1 MNDADFVTT
10 QLRVGLLE
18 ARAKDEAIPL
28 KYDVIGQETN
38 GPGGLFKA
46 LRTIPVILDICKD
59 MEELCPNAWLIA
71 NPAGMVTEAVLR
83 YTNIQRVVGLCN
95 VPIGIRMGLARLLE
109 VDASRVHV
117 DFAGLN
123 HMVYG
128 LDVYLDG
135 VSVMDA
141 CVRACD
147 RSRKANYDGKYR
159 ALNWEPDF
167 IRGLRAIPCYY
178 YKTREML
185 EEEKEASVEKGTR
198 AEVVKQLENDLFELY
213 KTRT

>member
-1 MNDADFVTT
+1 
-10 QLRVGLLE
+10 
-18 ARAKDEAIPL
+18 
-28 KYDVIGQETN
+28 
-38 GPGGLFKA
+38 
-46 LRTIPVILDICKD
+46 
-59 MEELCPNAWLIA
+59 
-71 NPAGMVTEAVLR
+71 
-83 YTNIQRVVGLCN
+83 
-95 VPIGIRMGLARLLE
+95 MGLARLLE

-159 ALNWEPDF
+159 GA
-167 IRGLRAIPCYY
+167 
-178 YKTREML
+178 
-185 EEEKEASVEKGTR
+185 
-198 AEVVKQLENDLFELY
+198 
-213 KTRT
+213 

>member
-1 MNDADFVTT
+1 
-10 QLRVGLLE
+10 
-18 ARAKDEAIPL
+18 
-28 KYDVIGQETN
+28 
-38 GPGGLFKA
+38 
-46 LRTIPVILDICKD
+46 
-59 MEELCPNAWLIA
+59 MEELCPNAWLINFA

-135 VSVMDA
+135 VSVMDR
-141 CVRACD
+141 VLELVTD
-147 RSRKANYDGKYR
+147 PENK
-159 ALNWEPDF
+159 
-167 IRGLRAIPCYY
+167 LRWKISQRL
-178 YKTREML
+178 TG
-185 EEEKEASVEKGTR
+185 SQT
-198 AEVVKQLENDLFELY
+198 LFEDFVRFHVHTIVTTT
-213 KTRT
+213 KHVKC

>member
-1 MNDADFVTT
+1 
-10 QLRVGLLE
+10 
-18 ARAKDEAIPL
+18 
-28 KYDVIGQETN
+28 
-38 GPGGLFKA
+38 
-46 LRTIPVILDICKD
+46 
-59 MEELCPNAWLIA
+59 
-71 NPAGMVTEAVLR
+71 
-83 YTNIQRVVGLCN
+83 CN

-135 VSVMDA
+135 VSVMDRVLELVTDPEKQITMENIA
-141 CVRACD
+141 
-147 RSRKANYDGKYR
+147 

-167 IRGLRAIPCYY
+167 IRGLRAIPCPYHRYY

-198 AEVVKQLENDLFELY
+198 AEVV
-213 KTRT
+213 

>member
-1 MNDADFVTT
+1 
-10 QLRVGLLE
+10 
-18 ARAKDEAIPL
+18 
-28 KYDVIGQETN
+28 
-38 GPGGLFKA
+38 
-46 LRTIPVILDICKD
+46 
-59 MEELCPNAWLIA
+59 MEELCPNAWLINFA

-135 VSVMDA
+135 VSVMDRVLELVTDPEKQITMENIA
-141 CVRACD
+141 
-147 RSRKANYDGKYR
+147 
-159 ALNWEPDF
+159 ALTGNQTLFADF
-167 IRGLRAIPCYY
+167 VQFHVHTIVTTT
-178 YKTREML
+178 KH
-185 EEEKEASVEKGTR
+185 
-198 AEVVKQLENDLFELY
+198 VKC
-213 KTRT
+213 

>member
-1 MNDADFVTT
+1 MH
-10 QLRVGLLE
+10 
-18 ARAKDEAIPL
+18 
-28 KYDVIGQETN
+28 
-38 GPGGLFKA
+38 PGGLFKA

-59 MEELCPNAWLIA
+59 MEELCPNAWLINFA

-135 VSVMDA
+135 VSVMDRVLELVTDPEKQITMENIA
-141 CVRACD
+141 P
-147 RSRKANYDGKYR
+147 
-159 ALNWEPDF
+159 LNWEPDF
-167 IRGLRAIPCYY
+167 IRGLRAIPCPYHRYY

-213 KTRT
+213 KDPNLDIKPPQLENVAELIIVMHVA